1 MLFAL
6 LERFASCGW
15 AGVGQGLRV
24 RRRDLW
30 ILGDFCLFSG
40 IFGKMLTDF
49 IYFDKEKKV
58 QFSSE
63 FFIPE
68 LWPSAHWG
76 KKVWGTGEQI

>member
-30 ILGDFCLFSG
+30 ISGDFCSFSA
-40 IFGKMLTDF
+40 IFGQNLTDF
-49 IYFDKEKKV
+49 IYFDKEKRSNSLRNYLPQSFGHQRTGKM
-58 QFSSE
+58 
-63 FFIPE
+63 
-68 LWPSAHWG
+68 LWGAG
-76 KKVWGTGEQI
+76 KQI